1 MNLVLPVDYQDILAS
16 IRAPRSAITLSLLQS
31 DECGGLVSS
40 LTTGI
45 PLGPSSPPT
54 RDERACRILDI
65 CMSLPVL
72 RQFGLFTMVRRFL
85 EYVKNLCFSSGMNVR
100 PVYSLIGDSDVPGER
115 VIYLAGYQGVGE
127 VVVGG
132 VGEGYARQGP
142 SGDPRANINDP
153 NIPMYGL
160 FCIALAHGFFD

>member
-1 MNLVLPVDYQDILAS
+1 
-16 IRAPRSAITLSLLQS
+16 SAITLSLLQS